1 MADLRGGI
9 LHVVANPKQFLF
21 APFELAIVN
30 LLLAVAFMMICIAVI
45 GITPFLAILPLLVGH
60 AVLVGLGARSQHLT
74 TIIQST
80 GKYPG
85 SRKNLSPVSKGVKF
99 VP

>member
-21 APFELAIVN
+21 APFELAIMN
-30 LLLAVAFMMICIAVI
+30 ILLAVAVMMLCISVL
-45 GITPFLAILPLLVGH
+45 GMTPFVAIIPLIAGH
-60 AVLVGLGARSQHLT
+60 VILIGLGAKSQHLT
-74 TIIQST
+74 TIIQAT